1 MFIHRS
7 TWSVSLVTSHLL
19 HFFND
24 RFKSRQTPVKSSEEL
39 EIERVRREK
48 EEMASLKKQ
57 NEVGLRSITSGN
69 SARKERKPPTL
80 PSGTSAN
87 KQHAMNTRADAQVK
101 LCVCVICWWGRET
114 TVISTYYIHV
124 LGQPSTSVFVSI
136 QSLLYLNHFY
146 IYISIVFQLSLHRS
160 IFAGEG

>member
-1 MFIHRS
+1 MFIYTQKRKKCFIGDFPS
-7 TWSVSLVTSHLL
+7 AS
-19 HFFND
+19 FFND

-101 LCVCVICWWGRET
+101 LCVCVIC
-114 TVISTYYIHV
+114 
-124 LGQPSTSVFVSI
+124 
-136 QSLLYLNHFY
+136 
-146 IYISIVFQLSLHRS
+146 
-160 IFAGEG
+160 